1 MNTMRN
7 QWALEWAKW
16 EKKDKQQLL
25 YELIQYRNN
34 LLSGRLN
41 ENSNIIG
48 EITSGAPDKSKQKT
62 RIDKITLTK
71 TGGDP
76 NGPPVGIPIGDG
88 TRGRGGERF
97 GGKGGEKP
105 GINEGGDHSIIT
117 TKGNSRRQVEGPIT
131 PEIKQ
136 IPYPFGLDKPMAYLP
151 DTATFNWNT
160 SWPQTIKAHNAEGKD
175 WVYLV
180 APVYGQAIV
189 NFDNQNED
197 LTAKEWQ
204 GKYAEYMKFMIDR
217 VEKAWKQ

>member
-1 MNTMRN
+1 MKNIYLDAWTFENKAEGWFNDNLIIPTTSREAQRKLQDLQKYTTRMV
-7 QWALEWAKW
+7 QYLDEHY
-16 EKKDKQQLL
+16 EKPMGPRVGKMGKEKDKQRLL

-76 NGPPVGIPIGDG
+76 NGPPVIPIGDG

-117 TKGNSRRQVEGPIT
+117 TKGN
-131 PEIKQ
+131 
-136 IPYPFGLDKPMAYLP
+136 Y
-151 DTATFNWNT
+151 
-160 SWPQTIKAHNAEGKD
+160 EGK
-175 WVYLV
+175 
-180 APVYGQAIV
+180 
-189 NFDNQNED
+189 
-197 LTAKEWQ
+197 
-204 GKYAEYMKFMIDR
+204 
-217 VEKAWKQ
+217 